1 MKKLLLLP
9 FLFPSFAWAEYVIT
23 DNTVQIAQEKNIS
36 QLEADDDT
44 QITYQQQ
51 SGENTNENMSDEELL
66 TSYQEKLAN
75 IFDYWYDRTE
85 SKVQKRSIRFAQKKL
100 NDTILA
106 QCPKSPEE
114 KTMLNPSCAVDKI
127 SLVLNHFGNSVAKNS
142 EKFIGIA
149 LAAAIIA
156 VSVAGR

>member
-9 FLFPSFAWAEYVIT
+9 FLFPSFAWAEHVIT

-36 QLEADDDT
+36 LLDADDDT

-51 SGENTNENMSDEELL
+51 SGENTNENMSDEALL

-85 SKVQKRSIRFAQKKL
+85 SRVQKKSIRFAQKKL

-106 QCPKSPEE
+106 QCPKSPDE
-114 KTMLNPSCAVDKI
+114 KTIINPSCAVDKI
-127 SLVLNHFGNSVAKNS
+127 SQVLNHFGISFSKYSVKC
-142 EKFIGIA
+142 IGLA
-149 LAAAIIA
+149 LAAAIIV